1 MRTQTMRR
9 LVSLKGAAILIALI
23 AGSGFAQ
30 QPLQETASERNPCD
44 RYSWRSHPWVR
55 FTRTGSQTEKAH
67 VNLSQTISRS
77 RRPQCDFF
85 ALAGLPPTSRSRD
98 YSGGFS
104 GSELFEFGAAPAMSG
119 SRSRHASETA
129 KRESAQ
135 ARSPAEA
142 QELAK
147 KLSNPVAS
155 LISFPLQ
162 GNFDFGM
169 GTGSGWR
176 YTLNVQP
183 VIPIKLNENWNVISR
198 TIIPVI
204 HQSNVTGPGT
214 SQSGLGDLTQSFFF
228 SPNKSEPFIWAVGP
242 ALLLPTA
249 TDAQLGTQ
257 KFGLG
262 PTALI
267 LKQVRGWTYG
277 ILANHIWSVAGKSS
291 RSDVSATFLQP
302 FLAYTNRQAWTY
314 TINTESTYDWV
325 SNSWSVPI
333 NPLVSKL
340 VRFGKQPMSF
350 GGGIKCWVKNPT
362 GGPENCSIRI
372 VITALFPKE

>member
-1 MRTQTMRR
+1 MRTRSMRR
-9 LVSLKGAAILIALI
+9 LVSLKCAPILIVLI
-23 AGSGFAQ
+23 AGSDFAQ
-30 QPLQETASERNPCD
+30 QPLQETVQDKGESPQPQPQD
-44 RYSWRSHPWVR
+44 
-55 FTRTGSQTEKAH
+55 QKA
-67 VNLSQTISRS
+67 
-77 RRPQCDFF
+77 
-85 ALAGLPPTSRSRD
+85 
-98 YSGGFS
+98 
-104 GSELFEFGAAPAMSG
+104 
-119 SRSRHASETA
+119 
-129 KRESAQ
+129 
-135 ARSPAEA
+135 AEA
-142 QELAK
+142 QDLAK

-155 LISFPLQ
+155 LISVPLQ

-169 GTGSGWR
+169 GTGAGWR

-204 HQSNVTGPGT
+204 HQSNVTGAGA

-242 ALLLPTA
+242 VLLIPTA
-249 TDAQLGTQ
+249 TNAQLGTQ

-262 PTALI
+262 PTALV
-267 LKQVRGWTYG
+267 LKQVKGWTYG

-291 RSDVSATFLQP
+291 RSAVNSTFLQP
-302 FLAYTNRQAWTY
+302 FLAYTNREAWTY

-333 NPLVSKL
+333 NPLVSKV